1 MHIAFLNPQGNFDPA
16 DSYWTSH
23 PDFGGQ
29 LVYVK
34 ELALAMGDLGHQI
47 DIVTR
52 QIIDPKWPE
61 FAAPTDA
68 YPGHP
73 NVRILRIPCGPP
85 TFLPK
90 EELWPYLATEFVPR
104 LLDLYTGT
112 SSLPDAVT
120 AHYGDGGLCA
130 AVIGERAGIPFSFT
144 AHSLG
149 AQKMDKLHVS
159 RANLAELDAQYHFA
173 RRIVAERLAMN
184 HSAVNVTSTSQER
197 YSQYTHNAY
206 RGAIDPT
213 DDARFAVVP
222 PGVALAIFDRS
233 AKHMA
238 EDEIYL
244 HIKEALER
252 DLAPERISL
261 PCIVAS
267 SRLDPKKNHVGL
279 VEAFA
284 GSQSLRERANLV
296 IITGDLE
303 DPLRDYRSAGPGE
316 RAVLD
321 SLMAVIDRGNLR
333 GQVSM
338 LALRG
343 QSQLAAGYRFFATL
357 HSVFALTALYEPF
370 GLAPLEAMAA
380 GLPAVVT
387 KFGGPS
393 ESLRSGDE
401 EYGVLVDPIDPMEVS
416 AGLFSLVSSPDRW
429 RRYAQAGYQRVLDR
443 YTWQRTAEGY
453 LAALAGRGRAV
464 DEPEKETR
472 AASEATA
479 SEEEVAMQT
488 SVAGGP
494 QMHASSFTLDR
505 LPIPSYFFESKPDN
519 NNELEVLDDLYLK
532 LDVLAI
538 GETLVDFIS
547 QEKVR
552 SLRTAKQFTRY
563 LGGQPANVAVY
574 VAKLGARSAVLSKVG
589 KEFFGEFLEEQLQ
602 RHGVSTDALRFTAD
616 ASTTT
621 MFITRTVSVPDF
633 EANRGADTLL
643 DIRDVTPELI
653 ARARA
658 VHTTAFALSRE
669 PQRSA
674 IRRALRLAG
683 RAHKIVSFEPNYAP
697 RIWPDKEEAWEVF
710 AEVMPNVTIVK
721 ASLEDAR
728 RLFDYNMDEEAL
740 EAACL
745 HQFHDLGAK
754 VVIVTRSGGV
764 VTVSSKEV
772 GKSETVD
779 KVGPLPAAHVESV
792 TGARDAFWSGLLVAH
807 LDGKPWPFCVRFAHE
822 VATIKLRIVGH
833 VEHMIDKAELYR
845 RLGTTDDE

>member
-1 MHIAFLNPQGNFDPA
+1 MHVAFLNPQGNFDPV
-16 DSYWTSH
+16 DSYWTAH

-34 ELALAMGDLGHQI
+34 ELALAMGGLGHRI

-52 QIIDPKWPE
+52 QIIDPAWPE
-61 FAAPTDA
+61 FAAPVDG
-68 YPGHP
+68 YPGHD
-73 NVRILRIPCGPP
+73 NVRILRLPCGPP

-90 EELWPYLATEFVPR
+90 EELWPYLGTEFVPR
-104 LLDLYTGT
+104 LLEFYEREG
-112 SSLPDAVT
+112 SLPDAAT

-130 AVIGERAGIPFSFT
+130 AILGERTGIPFSFT

-149 AQKMDKLHVS
+149 AQKMDKLHVN
-159 RANLAELDAQYHFA
+159 RGNMADIDARYHFSS
-173 RRIVAERLAMN
+173 RIIAERLAMN
-184 HSAVNVTSTSQER
+184 RSAINVTSTSQER

-213 DDARFAVVP
+213 DDSRFAVVP

-233 AKHMA
+233 ARYA
-238 EDEIYL
+238 NEEAVYL
-244 HIKEALER
+244 HIGEMLAR
-252 DLAPERISL
+252 DLHVDRRSL

-267 SRLDPKKNHVGL
+267 SRLDPKKNHLGL

-284 GSQSLRERANLV
+284 GSRSLRERANLV
-296 IITGDLE
+296 IITGDL
-303 DPLRDYRSAGPGE
+303 DNPLKEYGSAGPGE

-321 SLMAVIDRGNLR
+321 SLMAVIEREHMG

-338 LALRG
+338 FALRG
-343 QSQLAAGYRFFATL
+343 QSQLAAGYRFLAGL
-357 HSVFALTALYEPF
+357 RSVFALTALYEPF

-387 KFGGPS
+387 KYGGPS
-393 ESLRSGDE
+393 ESMRSGDD

-416 AGLFSLVSSPDRW
+416 AGLFSLVSSPTRW
-429 RRYAQAGYQRVLDR
+429 QRFAEAGYNRVLER

-453 LAALAGRGRAV
+453 LAALQGRGKRV

-472 AASEATA
+472 AASGTTTSDEVEGDAVATTA
-479 SEEEVAMQT
+479 ITEI
-488 SVAGGP
+488 
-494 QMHASSFTLDR
+494 
-505 LPIPSYFFESKPDN
+505 LPVPSYFYDPRPDN
-519 NNELEVLDDLYLK
+519 NISLEELDDVYLK
-532 LDVLAI
+532 LDVLAV

-547 QEKVR
+547 HEKVR
-552 SLRTAKQFTRY
+552 SLRTARQFSRY

-602 RHGVSTDALRFTAD
+602 RHGVSTEALRYTDEAP
-616 ASTTT
+616 TTT
-621 MFITRTVSVPDF
+621 MFITRTASVPEF
-633 EANRGADTLL
+633 QANRGADSLL
-643 DIRDVTPELI
+643 TTKDVPDELI

-669 PQRSA
+669 PQRGA
-674 IRRALRLAG
+674 IRRALRLAHRDG
-683 RAHKIVSFEPNYAP
+683 KVVSFEPNYAP
-697 RIWPDKEEAWEVF
+697 RIWPDKEEAWEVL
-710 AEVMPNVTIVK
+710 AQVMPNVTIVK
-721 ASLEDAR
+721 VSLEDAR

-745 HQFHDLGAK
+745 REFHGLGAK
-754 VVIVTRSGGV
+754 VVLVTRSGGV
-764 VTVSSKEV
+764 VTISHNGTLER
-772 GKSETVD
+772 
-779 KVGPLPAAHVESV
+779 VGPLPSVEVESV
-792 TGARDAFWSGLLVAH
+792 TGARDAFWSALLVSH

-822 VATIKLRIVGH
+822 IAMIKLRVVGH
-833 VEHMIDKAELYR
+833 VEQMIDRAEIYR
-845 RLGTTDDE
+845 RLEAAR